1 MAKPP
6 SDPCGSKEV
15 GYGSPQGLSSAP
27 GASWPTAIR
36 FEVCRSPVERRWA
49 RGEQAS
55 DSIRAIQKNVQ
66 RQKRA
71 TGAPC
76 SASRVRLY
84 SPLWS
89 MLL

>member
-36 FEVCRSPVERRWA
+36 FEVCRSPVERRSPREDEA
-49 RGEQAS
+49 TNC
-55 DSIRAIQKNVQ
+55 IRSLQTSVQ
-66 RQKRA
+66 RLKRA